1 MCSAQEKRS
10 IGDQNSPRP
19 QGSKPKSPGRLHACI
34 NETTR
39 AHYVRDSKATT
50 NTQRDNKSTLK
61 TTPRISHQPAVEPRR
76 RGAAGEPDR
85 PVGVRRGAHGERR
98 PGRLGLSQ
106 QRLAAEEG
114 GRRPLPIPGER
125 RDGGGGG
132 RGGGDECHCGRKLW
146 RGGSVVR
153 GARQFKGSRRSGA
166 GLSARG

>member
-1 MCSAQEKRS
+1 M
-10 IGDQNSPRP
+10 
-19 QGSKPKSPGRLHACI
+19 H
-34 NETTR
+34 
-39 AHYVRDSKATT
+39 
-50 NTQRDNKSTLK
+50 QRDNKSTLCQRFRGDDQHERRTTWLALTSEPK